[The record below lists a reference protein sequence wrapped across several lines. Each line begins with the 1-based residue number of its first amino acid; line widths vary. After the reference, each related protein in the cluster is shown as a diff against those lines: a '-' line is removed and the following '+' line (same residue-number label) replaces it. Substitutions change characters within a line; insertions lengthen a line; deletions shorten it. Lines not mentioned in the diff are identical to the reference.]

1 MGWTTS
7 KRLVSRSFGAK
18 PPCQDFYN
26 QSVLT
31 FSRVR
36 VWLWHRATLV
46 EDGDVGLSE
55 DLENLGD
62 GGSVAVSVSPA
73 MLFIDLV
80 TKLLVG
86 LVDVALGEDV
96 EGGAHQSEESRVE
109 VDRPVRVQ
117 GHVHRDQALQ
127 ARDYDLYLGCD
138 WLPCKPHD
146 EDRAFQ
152 NQAEARFSW
161 KGKRWNSE
169 HVDAVAYLRRVT
181 TSTCLMN
188 PLASGS
194 YSLQR

>member
-1 MGWTTS
+1 MR
-7 KRLVSRSFGAK
+7 KNYR
-18 PPCQDFYN
+18 
-26 QSVLT
+26 SVLT

-62 GGSVAVSVSPA
+62 RGSVAASISPA

-80 TKLLVG
+80 TKFLVG

-96 EGGAHQSEESRVE
+96 ERGAHQSEESRVE

-127 ARDYDLYLGCD
+127 ARDYKIYLGCD

-146 EDRAFQ
+146 GDRAFQ

-161 KGKRWNSE
+161 QGKRWNSE
-169 HVDAVAYLRRVT
+169 HVDLAHLRRVT

>member
-1 MGWTTS
+1 M
-7 KRLVSRSFGAK
+7 
-18 PPCQDFYN
+18 
-26 QSVLT
+26 
-31 FSRVR
+31 
-36 VWLWHRATLV
+36 V
-46 EDGDVGLSE
+46 EDGDVSLSE

-62 GGSVAVSVSPA
+62 GGSVAASVSPA

-96 EGGAHQSEESRVE
+96 ERGAHQSEESRVE

-127 ARDYDLYLGCD
+127 ACVYYLHLGCD

-146 EDRAFQ
+146 GDRAFQ

-161 KGKRWNSE
+161 KEFTWDQNMYQEKK
-169 HVDAVAYLRRVT
+169 
-181 TSTCLMN
+181 N
-188 PLASGS
+188 PLW
-194 YSLQR
+194 